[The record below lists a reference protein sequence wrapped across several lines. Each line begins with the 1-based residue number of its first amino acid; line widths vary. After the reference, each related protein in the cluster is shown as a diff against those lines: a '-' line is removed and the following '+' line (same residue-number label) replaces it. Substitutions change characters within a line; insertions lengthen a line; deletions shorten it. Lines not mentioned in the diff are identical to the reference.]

1 MAALTGRQA
10 QRPRTAEAGPG
21 RSDTASA
28 RPGPHRNQY
37 QARDVQKHVILGAR
51 LTLVIIVTG
60 LIVACGSHRP
70 GAAPPASL
78 VTGTV
83 AAGPVAPQAR
93 PGVPATRPV
102 RGVAVEALRGN
113 QVMATAYTD
122 KAGRYK
128 LRLQPGAYLIRTQS
142 DKYLSRQASKTV
154 TLSRGQKLTVNLVF
168 DTGIR

>member
-1 MAALTGRQA
+1 M
-10 QRPRTAEAGPG
+10 
-21 RSDTASA
+21 
-28 RPGPHRNQY
+28 
-37 QARDVQKHVILGAR
+37 ILSAR

-70 GAAPPASL
+70 GAGPSASL

-83 AAGPVAPQAR
+83 AAGPTTPLER
-93 PGVPATRPV
+93 PGVPATSPV
-102 RGVAVEALRGN
+102 RRVAVEALRGN

-128 LRLQPGAYLIRTQS
+128 LRLQPGTYLIRTQS

-154 TLSRGQKLTVNLVF
+154 TLSRGQKLTVNLAF